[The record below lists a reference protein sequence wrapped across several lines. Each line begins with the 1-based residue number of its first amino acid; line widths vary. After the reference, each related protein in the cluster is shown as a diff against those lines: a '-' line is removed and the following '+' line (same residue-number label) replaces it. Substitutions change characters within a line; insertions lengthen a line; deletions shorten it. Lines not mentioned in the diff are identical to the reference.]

1 LIGWTL
7 DPPIHRIAR
16 IDHVK
21 AGSTTLKLDKRDTL
35 CLPQAPARGRATKD
49 QAAERPGFVLALR
62 SGSLGG
68 RE

>member
-1 LIGWTL
+1 MIGCTL
-7 DPPIHRIAR
+7 DPRINRIAR

-21 AGSTTLKLDKRDTL
+21 IGQKGQA
-35 CLPQAPARGRATKD
+35 APAAIISLRRLGSVT
-49 QAAERPGFVLALR
+49 AAERPEFVLALR

>member
-1 LIGWTL
+1 MIWWTL
-7 DPPIHRIAR
+7 DPRINRIAR

-21 AGSTTLKLDKRDTL
+21 IGQKGQTCAAANISLWPQLKI
-35 CLPQAPARGRATKD
+35 A
-49 QAAERPGFVLALR
+49 AAERPRFVLALR

>member
-1 LIGWTL
+1 MIWWTL
-7 DPPIHRIAR
+7 DPRINRIAR

-21 AGSTTLKLDKRDTL
+21 IGQKGQVVPLLTSACGPLGSVT
-35 CLPQAPARGRATKD
+35 
-49 QAAERPGFVLALR
+49 AAERPGFVLALR